1 MPPVGEHSRPGS
13 GVPDLDC
20 FVAAGRGDT
29 PAVGRPGYTKDHF
42 RVPLI
47 NKLGPPCDSVPELDG
62 CIGAGRD
69 EALPIR
75 RPGHGNH
82 RAGMPSIDELSAS
95 CDGIPQLDGC
105 IGASRSD
112 ALSAGGPGYANHR
125 IAMPFVCEQ
134 DRAYGAFIPA
144 GIPYAYKVVTTAGGN
159 SFTIRRPGDAQ
170 HVFTIPAIHLKSP
183 RYSRKRYAIHRATR
197 L

>member
-13 GVPDLDC
+13 GVPYLDC

-47 NKLGPPCDSVPELDG
+47 NKLGPPCDGVPE
-62 CIGAGRD
+62 
-69 EALPIR
+69 
-75 RPGHGNH
+75 
-82 RAGMPSIDELSAS
+82 
-95 CDGIPQLDGC
+95 LDGC

-159 SFTIRRPGDAQ
+159 SFTIRRPGDAK
-170 HVFTIPAIHLKSP
+170 HVFTMPAIHLKSP